1 MTCAIS
7 LPCPNPI
14 VQRATTVV
22 LAEALLLVR
31 AVGMQII
38 EKPHTFERCPLHL
51 RLLLTG
57 RILREKLWL
66 L

>member
-31 AVGMQII
+31 AVGMQIVD
-38 EKPHTFERCPLHL
+38 KPHTFRRCPLHL
-51 RLLLTG
+51 
-57 RILREKLWL
+57 
-66 L
+66 